1 VGLETVHDG
10 VTGCLLHE
18 QTVDV
23 LKAAV
28 QRVESDAFHVD
39 PIAAHAHAQR
49 FETSHTFSV
58 PCVR

>member
-1 VGLETVHDG
+1 VHDG

-18 QTVDV
+18 QTVDA

-39 PIAAHAHAQR
+39 PIAAHAHGQR
-49 FETSHTFSV
+49 FETSHAFSV